1 MSKQR
6 IVWYTLVS
14 AGAVLALA
22 VVATLA
28 FASGLALS
36 PHGQA
41 VAQAADE
48 EAVTELSSN
57 GLAESALQS
66 DDVLAA
72 VEQALI
78 EVYRAALPS
87 VVDIEVAQRVAS
99 GLGQQPGDLFRRGEG
114 SGFVWDKDG
123 HIVTNYHVVKDA
135 ETVKVNFASGISAQA
150 EVIGTESDA
159 DLAVLKVDLSAA
171 QLQPLILGN
180 SDDLEVGQL
189 ALAIGNPYGQ
199 DFTMT
204 SGIVSAVDR
213 TIASESSAFSI
224 PEVIQ
229 TDTSINPGNSGGP
242 LLNRQGEVIG
252 INTMIISESGSNSGV
267 GFAIP
272 INVAK
277 RIVPTLIEGKEYEY
291 AWLGISGIPLTDE
304 VAKAMS
310 LPASTRGA
318 LVISVVQG
326 GPADQVGLRGSQQL
340 LTIAGQEYPYGGD
353 VIIAIQG
360 ASITSMND
368 LIAYL
373 VKNTRP
379 GDQVTLTLLR
389 AGGARENM
397 DVTLGSRP

>member
-353 VIIAIQG
+353 VIIAIKG